1 MSSDGLQR
9 ARQPGPASRARRR
22 GAPDP
27 GAGTAADDSG
37 LMHPGGA
44 GEALPAE
51 TLHAETLPEE
61 AGADEAGGP
70 AARDPEDS
78 RLLRLTDA
86 RAMRALAHPVRMAL
100 LEALAHAGTL
110 TATQASE
117 ALGESPANCAFH
129 LRTLAK
135 YGYVEEAG
143 GGKGRERPWRRSHV
157 GFRISSAGLD
167 PQAEIA
173 ADEVAEFWF
182 DTLLARARAALA
194 RRRSWPAEWQ
204 DNGLTGASEDVLYV
218 TPEEAREVSAEI
230 RQVGKRFEER
240 LDHPERR
247 PPGAMPIEVIALAYP
262 LLHLA
267 ARPAPPPAQGE
278 VIPADPE
285 SELSVLAEGAPC
297 IPSSPAGWLMIT
309 TRPSH
314 ARPPG
319 DGQPPGR
326 GGPPRSGGCGSR
338 DARAFLAARRPG
350 CRSQARPLGSSCL
363 ARRPTAFAST

>member
-9 ARQPGPASRARRR
+9 APQPAPAARARSRT
-22 GAPDP
+22 APDP
-27 GAGTAADDSG
+27 AAAAPADLADLG
-37 LMHPGGA
+37 DLAEPQDLAEPDPA
-44 GEALPAE
+44 GEA
-51 TLHAETLPEE
+51 
-61 AGADEAGGP
+61 GP
-70 AARDPEDS
+70 AASGVQASRDPEDP
-78 RLLRLTDA
+78 RMLRLTDP

-157 GFRISSAGLD
+157 GLRISGAGLD

-173 ADEVAEFWF
+173 ADEVSDFWF
-182 DTLLARARAALA
+182 DTLLARARSALS

-204 DNGLTGASEDVLYV
+204 GSGLTGASEDVLYV
-218 TPEEAREVSAEI
+218 TREEAEELSAEI
-230 RQVGKRFEER
+230 RQVGRRFEDR

-247 PPGAMPIEVIALAYP
+247 PPGAMPIEVITLSYP

-267 ARPAPPPAQGE
+267 ARPGPAAAEGE
-278 VIPADPE
+278 VISAEPEPE
-285 SELSVLAEGAPC
+285 SE
-297 IPSSPAGWLMIT
+297 
-309 TRPSH
+309 
-314 ARPPG
+314 
-319 DGQPPGR
+319 
-326 GGPPRSGGCGSR
+326 
-338 DARAFLAARRPG
+338 
-350 CRSQARPLGSSCL
+350 
-363 ARRPTAFAST
+363 

>member
-1 MSSDGLQR
+1 MSSDDLRR
-9 ARQPGPASRARRR
+9 ARQPGPAVSRPRRR
-22 GAPDP
+22 TAPDA
-27 GAGTAADDSG
+27 GAGTAADDSD
-37 LMHPGGA
+37 LMRLGRP
-44 GEALPAE
+44 GEALPDE
-51 TLHAETLPEE
+51 VLPDD
-61 AGADEAGGP
+61 AGADGAGVP
-70 AARDPEDS
+70 AVRDPDDP
-78 RLLRLTDA
+78 RMLRLTDA

-182 DTLLARARAALA
+182 DILLTRARAALA
-194 RRRSWPAEWQ
+194 RRKSWPAEWQ
-204 DNGLTGASEDVLYV
+204 ISDLSGASEDVLYV
-218 TPEEAREVSAEI
+218 TPEEARELGAEI

-267 ARPAPPPAQGE
+267 ARPVPLPAQGE

-285 SELSVLAEGAPC
+285 SDLSVLAEGAPC
-297 IPSSPAGWLMIT
+297 TPSSPAGWLMIT
-309 TRPSH
+309 KRTSH

-319 DGQPPGR
+319 DGRQPGR
-326 GGPPRSGGCGSR
+326 GRLPHSGGCGCR
-338 DARAFLAARRPG
+338 DGRAFLAARRPG
-350 CRSQARPLGSSCL
+350 CRSQARPRGSSSPGP
-363 ARRPTAFAST
+363 RPTASAST